1 MDLMAYR
8 LGDGW
13 AFRLLTML
21 EDFNSEGVGMVTDVS
36 LPAARIAAR
45 MILRLNCIIERR
57 DKREVIRVGNC
68 PSPPKQFRDLKYCGK
83 V

>member
-8 LGDGW
+8 PGDGW

-21 EDFNSEGVGMVTDVS
+21 EDFNSEGVGVVTDVS
-36 LPAARIAAR
+36 LPAGCI
-45 MILRLNCIIERR
+45 ILSLNCIIERR
-57 DKREVIRVGNC
+57 GKPEVIRVGNC
-68 PSPPKQFRDLKYCGK
+68 PCPPKQVHDLICCGI